1 MEGQGFVKISEIEAT
16 KRLNDS
22 LEQVAA
28 PWHAEVKTSRM
39 RREGEGVRPLR
50 HASWIEIERQRERE
64 GEREGESREGL

>member
-28 PWHAEVKTSRM
+28 PSSVAC
-39 RREGEGVRPLR
+39 RRK
-50 HASWIEIERQRERE
+50 RERE
-64 GEREGESREGL
+64 SSCPEEIQSLTKYPDNSTVMSTRTVEP

>member
-28 PWHAEVKTSRM
+28 PSSVAC
-39 RREGEGVRPLR
+39 RRK
-50 HASWIEIERQRERE
+50 RERE
-64 GEREGESREGL
+64 RESVLVPKRFNP

>member
-28 PWHAEVKTSRM
+28 PSSVAC
-39 RREGEGVRPLR
+39 RRK
-50 HASWIEIERQRERE
+50 RERE
-64 GEREGESREGL
+64 SVLVPKRFNP